1 MTVGCIIPAVGRGER
16 MGRGQ
21 PKALRT
27 LAGASLLE
35 HAVRAMAAS
44 RQVVHIVVAAP
55 PDQVASTGSLMGSL
69 RIDARVDVVAG
80 GETRTDSVR
89 LGMAAMPETCT
100 TILVHDAA
108 RPLVPID
115 VVDRVA
121 AAVEDGAPA
130 VVPVVPISDTV
141 KQVDEAGQVVR
152 TVDRSELRA
161 AQTPQGFSADVLRN
175 ALAGEDLDATDDAG
189 LVERAGYP
197 VLVVP
202 GDQEAMKVT
211 RPLDLLVAEAIVR
224 RRSGRVH

>member
-1 MTVGCIIPAVGRGER
+1 MTVGCIIPAAGRGER
-16 MGRGQ
+16 MGGGQ

-27 LAGASLLE
+27 LAGATLLE

-44 RQVVHIVVAAP
+44 RKVTEIVIAAP
-55 PDQVASTGSLMGSL
+55 PDQVTSIVSLMSSL
-69 RIDARVDVVAG
+69 RIDARIDVVAG
-80 GETRTDSVR
+80 GDTRTDSVR
-89 LGMAAMPETCT
+89 LGLAALPSSCT

-108 RPLVPID
+108 RPLVPVD

-121 AAVEDGAPA
+121 AAVGDGAPA
-130 VVPVVPISDTV
+130 VVPVVPIVDTV

-161 AQTPQGFSADVLRN
+161 AQTPQGFSAEVLRN
-175 ALAGEDLDATDDAG
+175 ALSTASLEATDDAG
-189 LVERAGYP
+189 LVERAGHP

-202 GDQEAMKVT
+202 GDEEAMKVT